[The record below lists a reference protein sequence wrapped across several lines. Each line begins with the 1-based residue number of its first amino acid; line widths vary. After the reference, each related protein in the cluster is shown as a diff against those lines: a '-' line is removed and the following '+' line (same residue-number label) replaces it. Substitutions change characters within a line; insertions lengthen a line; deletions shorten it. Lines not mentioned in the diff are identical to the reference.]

1 MEDAPMSGPGSNGS
15 DSVEVVATVQ
25 DRRRWSVSE
34 KIRMVEETE
43 RPGMSVSFV
52 ARQNGIAPNLL
63 FRWRKLVKEGG
74 LSALKAD
81 ESVVGTSEVKQLK
94 NRIREL
100 ERILGRK
107 TLEAE
112 ILQEALEVAHEKN
125 GLRGNRPF
133 PKAISSEDGVPRPE
147 DCQLE
152 SSPTTSMEWEKA
164 SGSRSKRRRHASSLV
179 EGDCRTETNLRVPTD
194 PVRPEPNTKDRG
206 IASGQS

>member
-1 MEDAPMSGPGSNGS
+1 MRTPLVLKLELGGVPMSG
-15 DSVEVVATVQ
+15 DSAKDKDAVEIVATVQ
-25 DRRRWSVSE
+25 HRRRWSVSE
-34 KIRMVEETE
+34 KIRMVEDTE

-107 TLEAE
+107 TMEVE
-112 ILQEALEVAHEKN
+112 ILQEALEVAHEKKWIARKPS
-125 GLRGNRPF
+125 L
-133 PKAISSEDGVPRPE
+133 PE
-147 DCQLE
+147 NDSQ
-152 SSPTTSMEWEKA
+152 
-164 SGSRSKRRRHASSLV
+164 
-179 EGDCRTETNLRVPTD
+179 
-194 PVRPEPNTKDRG
+194 
-206 IASGQS
+206 

>member
-1 MEDAPMSGPGSNGS
+1 MSGESTNNK
-15 DSVEVVATVQ
+15 DTVEIVATVQ
-25 DRRRWSVSE
+25 HRRRWSVSE
-34 KIRMVEETE
+34 KIRMVEDTE
-43 RPGMSVSFV
+43 RPGMNVSFV
-52 ARQNGIAPNLL
+52 VRQNGISPNLL

-125 GLRGNRPF
+125 GLRGSRSCPE
-133 PKAISSEDGVPRPE
+133 AIPRSNGMPRFEDGP
-147 DCQLE
+147 LE
-152 SSPTTSMEWEKA
+152 SSPTTSRE
-164 SGSRSKRRRHASSLV
+164 
-179 EGDCRTETNLRVPTD
+179 
-194 PVRPEPNTKDRG
+194 
-206 IASGQS
+206 